1 MSAAGLALPAYDA
14 PGDERNDRSTHELQA
29 RLQQAQRQ
37 LLQSEKLA
45 AIGQLAAGVAHEI
58 NNPIGYVM
66 SNIVTLSGYIN
77 DLLRLIRAYESGSM
91 AAELQRLRDQIDID
105 FLTEDIVALVAESQD
120 GIDRVRQIVASLKDF
135 SRADDGGQAVAT
147 DLHQCVESALTM
159 CRNELKYKAVVRTE
173 LAALPPVVCRA
184 PRIGQVLINL
194 LVNAAHAIEENGE
207 IVVRALPDGDGA
219 RIEIE
224 DNGHGIPAQY
234 LDRIFEPF
242 FTTKPVGQGT
252 GLGLSLS
259 YGIVR
264 DHGGTIKV
272 ESTVGR
278 GTCFRVWLPLQPPSA
293 IEPGEAG

>member
-1 MSAAGLALPAYDA
+1 MNVTGAQPAYGA
-14 PGDERNDRSTHELQA
+14 PTDHRDEQATCELRA

-37 LLQSEKLA
+37 LSQAEKLA

-66 SNIVTLSGYIN
+66 SNIGTLSGYIN

-91 AAELQRLRDQIDID
+91 GQAELARLREQIDID

-120 GIDRVRQIVASLKDF
+120 GIDRVRQIVTSLKDF
-135 SRADDGGQAVAT
+135 SRADDGQEAIPT
-147 DLHQCVESALTM
+147 DLHQCIDSALTM

-173 LAALPPVVCRA
+173 LAPLPLVLCSP

-194 LVNAAHAIEENGE
+194 LVNAAHAVGENGD
-207 IVVRALPDGDGA
+207 IVVRAMPDGDGV
-219 RIEIE
+219 RIEVE
-224 DNGHGIPAQY
+224 DNGHGIPVQY

-242 FTTKPVGQGT
+242 FTTKSVGQGT

-259 YGIVR
+259 YGIAH
-264 DHGGTIKV
+264 DHGGFIKV
-272 ESTVGR
+272 ESEVGR
-278 GTCFRVWLPLQPPSA
+278 GTCFRLWLPLRPPVDAS
-293 IEPGEAG
+293 P